1 MIASGLEVFRYQ
13 CGVELSSHSA
23 RRQVQGSF
31 SYRPLVLVSHFCYRS
46 RSHSHSRPRLDVMC
60 MNDVRAATRAHAQLE
75 CLQPSKDDGKR
86 DLQKSRFFQAKI
98 GPQCSVQ
105 QTLRATSATPSHG
118 ERKDLQRY
126 LGGKTFSELATIQA
140 EARQRGFSP
149 PPPPPSLFP
158 LSPPA
163 RVKSQRG
170 DVCMCGPGWVNAATR
185 NIF

>member
-31 SYRPLVLVSHFCYRS
+31 SYSPLVLVSHFCYRS

-126 LGGKTFSELATIQA
+126 LGGRRSVSSLQFRPRPDSGGL
-140 EARQRGFSP
+140 

-158 LSPPA
+158 PFPTC
-163 RVKSQRG
+163 KS
-170 DVCMCGPGWVNAATR
+170 
-185 NIF
+185 